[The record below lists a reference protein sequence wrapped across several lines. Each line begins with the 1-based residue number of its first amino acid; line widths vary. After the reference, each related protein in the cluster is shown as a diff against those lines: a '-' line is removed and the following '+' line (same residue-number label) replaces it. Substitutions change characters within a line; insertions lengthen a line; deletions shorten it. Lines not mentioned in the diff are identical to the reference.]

1 MSMRYLTIFAAGM
14 GLLALSSPQAEAKGC
29 NGYVNQLQWGCAA
42 WDNNNGPQF
51 PHYQAP
57 TAAPAARIAPAALA
71 HPVPPTAQLLKPGSV
86 TSPAGGKIVAQGGG
100 NIVAQGGG
108 NIVAQG
114 GGNFRPR

>member
-1 MSMRYLTIFAAGM
+1 MSMRYLTVFAAGM

-29 NGYVNQLQWGCAA
+29 NGYVNQFQWGCAA

-71 HPVPPTAQLLKPGSV
+71 HPVPATSQLLKPGSNV

-108 NIVAQG
+108 N
-114 GGNFRPR
+114 FRPH